1 MLLVLTAR
9 DGACKSRACAP
20 KGSALSQQKR
30 AFTLI
35 APLGL
40 VRPMTR
46 THVGLLGPCFKT
58 GRVDHR
64 PTRRRRAPLPQRRDA
79 TRAGTGMG
87 PSQGQPGHRGVPV
100 HGGTVPPTQAF
111 DSPATGRGDLL
122 RGKYA
127 RGSPRDGGGALR
139 SPTPRLRT
147 LSELNP
153 PVRPSRFHP
162 FSSQRFHA
170 LLNSLFKVL
179 FNFPSRYLFA
189 IGLVVIFSLRWSLP
203 PALGC
208 SFKQP
213 DSTEGPFQGPGD
225 KAYGPRTL
233 RG

>member
-1 MLLVLTAR
+1 MVRLVFRPYTQLRRSICTSESLRTSTRVSSGFILAR
-9 DGACKSRACAP
+9 HSSPSFGSQHVCSWYSPPAMGHASPEPAPRRDRPSACK
-20 KGSALSQQKR
+20 KR

-64 PTRRRRAPLPQRRDA
+64 PTRRRRAPLPQRRGA
-79 TRAGTGMG
+79 PRAGTGMG

-100 HGGTVPPTQAF
+100 HGGTVPPTRAF

-127 RGSPRDGGGALR
+127 RGSPRDEGGALR

-147 LSELNP
+147 SSGLNP

-162 FSSQRFHA
+162 FSS
-170 LLNSLFKVL
+170 
-179 FNFPSRYLFA
+179 
-189 IGLVVIFSLRWSLP
+189 
-203 PALGC
+203 
-208 SFKQP
+208 
-213 DSTEGPFQGPGD
+213 
-225 KAYGPRTL
+225 
-233 RG
+233 